1 MPRCTMS
8 EPPSHSS
15 SRYLPRRT
23 SRFTSRPTTRRAK
36 FRGTRRRRLGLRT
49 ATPVMVLPSTK
60 GSMPRRVIS
69 TSGSSGIEALIVL
82 SGPGNIPKLAL
93 HDSRHLRM
101 SNPTGFLL
109 VPFGALR
116 MLAAIALIAGCAASP
131 PQPPAAGE
139 EAQDESDADAPAAE
153 ALAGAAEPEDR
164 SAFPKQELDKD
175 ILYEFLLAEIARQRG
190 NLGLSAQA
198 YVDLAKRT
206 RDPRIARRATEV
218 ALYARMNG
226 AAIDAARIWHETEP
240 GSARPLQ
247 ALGGLLVAAGRYDE
261 ALPSLKKL
269 LASSAAD
276 PTSGFTQLTRT
287 LANAQDKQ
295 AALKLVRSLA
305 ADYPKLAQ
313 AHFALAQAAV
323 NAGEDR
329 TALDEAR
336 RAGQLRPDWEAAAL
350 LEAQLLQKVSVDQ
363 AASLLAAFLE
373 QYPAARETRLAY
385 ARMLVAQKRFA
396 EARAEFQKLMA
407 GTPDST
413 DMAFAVALLSLQLKD
428 YDSAERYLRG
438 LLDGQ
443 YRDKDGVR
451 LYLGQ
456 VAEERKNLPEA
467 LRWYG
472 EVGEG
477 EQYVQAQIRYS
488 QVLAR
493 QGKLDE
499 ARLLRDANQPK
510 TAFDLVGQ
518 ALDRV
523 PNNPELLYDYAML
536 AEKIERVDI
545 LEASLR
551 KLIAIRP
558 EHAHAY
564 NALGYSLADR
574 NQRLPEARELI
585 EKALQLAPE
594 DSFIIDSMG
603 WVLYRMGNLKDSL
616 GYLRRAFA
624 GRPDPEIA
632 AHLGEV
638 LWAMGAR
645 AEAERVWG
653 DATRESPDNETLA
666 NTIRRLKR

>member
-1 MPRCTMS
+1 MA
-8 EPPSHSS
+8 
-15 SRYLPRRT
+15 
-23 SRFTSRPTTRRAK
+23 FAV
-36 FRGTRRRRLGLRT
+36 F
-49 ATPVMVLPSTK
+49 
-60 GSMPRRVIS
+60 
-69 TSGSSGIEALIVL
+69 
-82 SGPGNIPKLAL
+82 
-93 HDSRHLRM
+93 
-101 SNPTGFLL
+101 
-109 VPFGALR
+109 
-116 MLAAIALIAGCAASP
+116 AGCAAT
-131 PQPPAAGE
+131 PPAAAVE
-139 EAQDESDADAPAAE
+139 EVQDESDADAPASEAQ
-153 ALAGAAEPEDR
+153 ALAPEAVDR
-164 SAFPKQELDKD
+164 SALPNQELTENL
-175 ILYEFLLAEIARQRG
+175 LYEFLLAEIAIQRG
-190 NLGLSAQA
+190 NATLSAQA

-218 ALYARMNG
+218 AALYARMNN
-226 AAIDAARIWHETEP
+226 AAIDAATVWHETEP
-240 GSARPLQ
+240 GSTR
-247 ALGGLLVAAGRYDE
+247 ALEALAGLLVAAGRYDE
-261 ALPSLKKL
+261 ALPNLKKL
-269 LASSAAD
+269 LTGSAND
-276 PTSGFTQLTRT
+276 PANGFTQLTRT

-295 AALKLVRSLA
+295 AAVKLVRSLA
-305 ADYPKLAQ
+305 ADYPKLAE
-313 AHFALAQAAV
+313 AHFAVARAAV
-323 NAGEDR
+323 NAGDER
-329 TALDEAR
+329 VALEEAR
-336 RAGQLRPDWEAAAL
+336 KAGQLRPDWEAAVL
-350 LEAQLLQKVSVDQ
+350 LEAQLLQKASADQ
-363 AASLLAAFLE
+363 AAALLGGYLKK
-373 QYPAARETRLAY
+373 YPAARETRLAY
-385 ARMLVAQKRFA
+385 ARLLVAQKRFG

-407 GTPDST
+407 GVPDST
-413 DMAFAVALLSLQLKD
+413 DAAFAVALLSLQLKD
-428 YDSAERYLRG
+428 YDAAEKYLRS
-438 LLDGQ
+438 LIESP

-477 EQYVQAQIRYS
+477 EQYVQAQIRYG

-499 ARLLRDANQPK
+499 ARVRLQQAAAKNSQQRVQLILAEAQLLRDANQPK

-585 EKALQLAPE
+585 EKALQLAPD

-603 WVLYRMGNLKDSL
+603 WVLFRMGNLKDSL

-638 LWAMGAR
+638 LWAMGER
-645 AEAERVWG
+645 AEAERVLG
-653 DATRESPDNETLA
+653 DATRESPDNETLV
-666 NTIRRLKR
+666 NTIKRLKR

>member
-1 MPRCTMS
+1 MFGP
-8 EPPSHSS
+8 HSQ
-15 SRYLPRRT
+15 LPI
-23 SRFTSRPTTRRAK
+23 RA
-36 FRGTRRRRLGLRT
+36 
-49 ATPVMVLPSTK
+49 A
-60 GSMPRRVIS
+60 
-69 TSGSSGIEALIVL
+69 
-82 SGPGNIPKLAL
+82 
-93 HDSRHLRM
+93 
-101 SNPTGFLL
+101 
-109 VPFGALR
+109 ALR
-116 MLAAIALIAGCAASP
+116 LFAAVAFVALAGCAAAP
-131 PQPPAAGE
+131 PQPSAAPD
-139 EAQDESDADAPAAE
+139 EAQDESDADAPAGE
-153 ALAGAAEPEDR
+153 AQAPAPEVDR
-164 SAFPKQELDKD
+164 SALPNQDLTENL
-175 ILYEFLLAEIARQRG
+175 LYEFLLAEIAGQRG
-190 NLGLSAQA
+190 NAALSAQA

-218 ALYARMNG
+218 ALYARMNN
-226 AAIDAARIWHETEP
+226 AAIESATIWHETEP
-240 GSARPLQ
+240 GATRPLQ
-247 ALGGLLVAAGRYDE
+247 ALSGLLVAAGRYDE
-261 ALPSLKKL
+261 ALPNLRKL
-269 LASSAAD
+269 LAGSAND
-276 PTSGFTQLTRT
+276 PANGFTQLTRT
-287 LANAQDKQ
+287 LANSQDKQ

-305 ADYPKLAQ
+305 ADYPKLAES
-313 AHFALAQAAV
+313 HLAVARAAV
-323 NAGEDR
+323 TAGDERLALEEARNAGE
-329 TALDEAR
+329 
-336 RAGQLRPDWEAAAL
+336 LRPDWDAPVL

-363 AASLLAAFLE
+363 ATTLLAAHLKK
-373 QYPAARETRLAY
+373 YPAARETRLAY
-385 ARMLVAQKRFA
+385 ARLLVAQKNFV

-407 GTPDST
+407 GIPDST

-428 YDSAERYLRG
+428 YDAAEKYLRN
-438 LLDGQ
+438 LIDSP

-477 EQYVQAQIRYS
+477 EQYVQAQIRYA

-499 ARLLRDANQPK
+499 ARGRLQQAAAKNGDQRVQLILAEAQLLRDANQPK

-551 KLIAIRP
+551 KLIEIRP

-603 WVLYRMGNLKDSL
+603 WVLYRMGKLKDSL

-638 LWAMGAR
+638 LWSMGER
-645 AEAERVWG
+645 VEAERVWG
-653 DATRESPDNETLA
+653 EATRESPDNETLA

>member
-1 MPRCTMS
+1 MA
-8 EPPSHSS
+8 
-15 SRYLPRRT
+15 
-23 SRFTSRPTTRRAK
+23 FAV
-36 FRGTRRRRLGLRT
+36 F
-49 ATPVMVLPSTK
+49 
-60 GSMPRRVIS
+60 
-69 TSGSSGIEALIVL
+69 
-82 SGPGNIPKLAL
+82 
-93 HDSRHLRM
+93 
-101 SNPTGFLL
+101 
-109 VPFGALR
+109 
-116 MLAAIALIAGCAASP
+116 AGCAAT
-131 PQPPAAGE
+131 PPAAAVE
-139 EAQDESDADAPAAE
+139 EVQDESDVDAPASEAQ
-153 ALAGAAEPEDR
+153 ALAPEAVDR
-164 SAFPKQELDKD
+164 SALPNQELTENL
-175 ILYEFLLAEIARQRG
+175 LYEFLLAEIAIQRG
-190 NLGLSAQA
+190 NATLSAQA

-218 ALYARMNG
+218 AALYARMNN
-226 AAIDAARIWHETEP
+226 AAIDAATVWHETEP
-240 GSARPLQ
+240 GSTR
-247 ALGGLLVAAGRYDE
+247 ALEALAGLLVAAGRYDE
-261 ALPSLKKL
+261 ALPNLKKL
-269 LASSAAD
+269 LTGSAND
-276 PTSGFTQLTRT
+276 PANGFTQLTRT

-295 AALKLVRSLA
+295 AAVKLVRSLA
-305 ADYPKLAQ
+305 ADYPKLAE
-313 AHFALAQAAV
+313 AHFALARAAV
-323 NAGEDR
+323 NAGDER
-329 TALDEAR
+329 VALEEAR
-336 RAGQLRPDWEAAAL
+336 KAGQLRPDWEAAVL
-350 LEAQLLQKVSVDQ
+350 LEAQLLQKASADQ
-363 AASLLAAFLE
+363 AASLLGGYLKK
-373 QYPAARETRLAY
+373 YPAARETRLAY
-385 ARMLVAQKRFA
+385 ARLLVAQKRFG

-407 GTPDST
+407 GVPDST
-413 DMAFAVALLSLQLKD
+413 DAAFAVALLSLQLKD
-428 YDSAERYLRG
+428 YDAAEKYLRS
-438 LLDGQ
+438 LIESP

-477 EQYVQAQIRYS
+477 EQYVQAQIRYG

-499 ARLLRDANQPK
+499 ARVRLQQAAAKNSQQRVQLILAEAQLLRDANQPK

-585 EKALQLAPE
+585 EKALQLAPD

-603 WVLYRMGNLKDSL
+603 WVLFRMGNLKDSL

-638 LWAMGAR
+638 LWAMGER
-645 AEAERVWG
+645 AEAERVLG
-653 DATRESPDNETLA
+653 EATRESPDNETLV
-666 NTIRRLKR
+666 NTIKRLKR

>member
-1 MPRCTMS
+1 MPG
-8 EPPSHSS
+8 PHSL
-15 SRYLPRRT
+15 LPI
-23 SRFTSRPTTRRAK
+23 
-36 FRGTRRRRLGLRT
+36 
-49 ATPVMVLPSTK
+49 
-60 GSMPRRVIS
+60 RV
-69 TSGSSGIEALIVL
+69 A
-82 SGPGNIPKLAL
+82 
-93 HDSRHLRM
+93 
-101 SNPTGFLL
+101 
-109 VPFGALR
+109 ALR
-116 MLAAIALIAGCAASP
+116 LFAAMAFAVFAGCAAT
-131 PQPPAAGE
+131 PPAAAVE
-139 EAQDESDADAPAAE
+139 EVQDESDADAPASEAQ
-153 ALAGAAEPEDR
+153 ALAPEAVDR
-164 SAFPKQELDKD
+164 SALPNQELTENL
-175 ILYEFLLAEIARQRG
+175 LYEFLLAEIAIQRG
-190 NLGLSAQA
+190 NATLSAQA

-218 ALYARMNG
+218 AALYARMNN
-226 AAIDAARIWHETEP
+226 AAIDAATVWHETEP
-240 GSARPLQ
+240 GSTR
-247 ALGGLLVAAGRYDE
+247 ALEALAGLLVAAGRYDE
-261 ALPSLKKL
+261 ALPNLKKL
-269 LASSAAD
+269 LTGSAND
-276 PTSGFTQLTRT
+276 PANGFTQLTRT

-295 AALKLVRSLA
+295 AAVKLVRSLA
-305 ADYPKLAQ
+305 ADYPKLAE
-313 AHFALAQAAV
+313 AHFAVARAAV
-323 NAGEDR
+323 NAGDER
-329 TALDEAR
+329 VALEEAR
-336 RAGQLRPDWEAAAL
+336 KAGQLRPDWEAAVL
-350 LEAQLLQKVSVDQ
+350 LEAQLLQKASADQ
-363 AASLLAAFLE
+363 AAALLGGYLKK
-373 QYPAARETRLAY
+373 YPAARETRLAY
-385 ARMLVAQKRFA
+385 ARLLVAQKRFG

-407 GTPDST
+407 GVPDST
-413 DMAFAVALLSLQLKD
+413 DAAFAVALLSLQLKD
-428 YDSAERYLRG
+428 YDAAEKYLRS
-438 LLDGQ
+438 LIESP

-477 EQYVQAQIRYS
+477 EQYVQAQIRYG

-499 ARLLRDANQPK
+499 ARVRLQQAAAKNSQQRVQLILAEAQLLRDANQPK

-585 EKALQLAPE
+585 EKALQLAPD

-603 WVLYRMGNLKDSL
+603 WVLFRMGNLKDSL

-638 LWAMGAR
+638 LWAMGER
-645 AEAERVWG
+645 AEAERVLG
-653 DATRESPDNETLA
+653 DATRESPDNETLV
-666 NTIRRLKR
+666 NTIKRLKR

>member
-1 MPRCTMS
+1 MLGP
-8 EPPSHSS
+8 HSL
-15 SRYLPRRT
+15 LPI
-23 SRFTSRPTTRRAK
+23 
-36 FRGTRRRRLGLRT
+36 
-49 ATPVMVLPSTK
+49 
-60 GSMPRRVIS
+60 RV
-69 TSGSSGIEALIVL
+69 A
-82 SGPGNIPKLAL
+82 
-93 HDSRHLRM
+93 
-101 SNPTGFLL
+101 
-109 VPFGALR
+109 ALR
-116 MLAAIALIAGCAASP
+116 LLGAMAFAVFAGCAAT
-131 PQPPAAGE
+131 PPAAAAE
-139 EAQDESDADAPAAE
+139 ELQDESDADAPASE
-153 ALAGAAEPEDR
+153 AQPLAPEPVDR
-164 SAFPKQELDKD
+164 SALPNQELTETL
-175 ILYEFLLAEIARQRG
+175 LYEFLLAEIAIQRG
-190 NLGLSAQA
+190 NAALSAQA

-218 ALYARMNG
+218 AALYARMNN
-226 AAIDAARIWHETEP
+226 AAIDAATVWHETEP
-240 GSARPLQ
+240 GSTR
-247 ALGGLLVAAGRYDE
+247 ALEALAGLLVAAGRYDE
-261 ALPSLKKL
+261 ALPNLKKL
-269 LASSAAD
+269 LTGAAND
-276 PTSGFTQLTRT
+276 PANGFTQLTRT

-305 ADYPKLAQ
+305 ADYPTLAE
-313 AHFALAQAAV
+313 AHFAVARAAV
-323 NAGEDR
+323 NAGDER
-329 TALDEAR
+329 VALEETR
-336 RAGQLRPDWEAAAL
+336 KAGQLRPDWEAAVL
-350 LEAQLLQKVSVDQ
+350 LEAQLLQKASADQ
-363 AASLLAAFLE
+363 AASLLGGYLKK
-373 QYPAARETRLAY
+373 YPAARETRLAY
-385 ARMLVAQKRFA
+385 ARLLVAQKRFG

-407 GTPDST
+407 SVPDST
-413 DMAFAVALLSLQLKD
+413 DAAFAVALLSLQLKD
-428 YDSAERYLRG
+428 YDAAEKYLRS
-438 LLDGQ
+438 LIESP

-477 EQYVQAQIRYS
+477 EQYVQAQIRYG

-499 ARLLRDANQPK
+499 ARVRLQQAAAKNSQQRVQLILAEAQLLRDANQPK

-536 AEKIERVDI
+536 AEKIERMDI

-585 EKALQLAPE
+585 EKALQLAPD

-638 LWAMGAR
+638 LWAMGER
-645 AEAERVWG
+645 GEAERVWG

-666 NTIRRLKR
+666 NTIKRLKR

>member
-1 MPRCTMS
+1 MPG
-8 EPPSHSS
+8 PHSL
-15 SRYLPRRT
+15 LPIRI
-23 SRFTSRPTTRRAK
+23 A
-36 FRGTRRRRLGLRT
+36 
-49 ATPVMVLPSTK
+49 
-60 GSMPRRVIS
+60 
-69 TSGSSGIEALIVL
+69 
-82 SGPGNIPKLAL
+82 
-93 HDSRHLRM
+93 
-101 SNPTGFLL
+101 
-109 VPFGALR
+109 ALR
-116 MLAAIALIAGCAASP
+116 LLAAMAFAVFAGCAAT
-131 PQPPAAGE
+131 PPAAAVE
-139 EAQDESDADAPAAE
+139 EVQDESDADAPASEAQ
-153 ALAGAAEPEDR
+153 ALAPEAVDR
-164 SAFPKQELDKD
+164 SALPNQELTENL
-175 ILYEFLLAEIARQRG
+175 LYEFLLAEIAIQRG
-190 NLGLSAQA
+190 NATLSAQA

-206 RDPRIARRATEV
+206 RDPRIARVATKF
-218 ALYARMNG
+218 AASTARSNN
-226 AAIDAARIWHETEP
+226 AAIDAATVWHETEP
-240 GSARPLQ
+240 GSTR
-247 ALGGLLVAAGRYDE
+247 ALEAHAGLLVAAGRYDE
-261 ALPSLKKL
+261 ALPNLKKL
-269 LASSAAD
+269 LTGSAND
-276 PTSGFTQLTRT
+276 PANGFTQLTRT

-305 ADYPKLAQ
+305 ADYPKLAE
-313 AHFALAQAAV
+313 AHFAVARAAV
-323 NAGEDR
+323 NAGDER
-329 TALDEAR
+329 VALEEAR
-336 RAGQLRPDWEAAAL
+336 KAGQLRPDWDAAVL
-350 LEAQLLQKVSVDQ
+350 LEAQLLQKASADQ
-363 AASLLAAFLE
+363 AASLLGGYLKK
-373 QYPAARETRLAY
+373 YPAARETRLAY
-385 ARMLVAQKRFA
+385 ARLLVAQKRFG

-407 GTPDST
+407 GVPDST
-413 DMAFAVALLSLQLKD
+413 DAAFAVALLSLQLKD
-428 YDSAERYLRG
+428 YDAAEKYLRS
-438 LLDGQ
+438 LIESP

-477 EQYVQAQIRYS
+477 EQYVQAQIRYA
-488 QVLAR
+488 QVLAK

-499 ARLLRDANQPK
+499 ARGRLQEAAAKNSQQRVQLILAEAQLLRDANQPK

-536 AEKIERVDI
+536 AEKIERVDV

-551 KLIAIRP
+551 KLIEIRP

-638 LWAMGAR
+638 LWAMGER

-666 NTIRRLKR
+666 NTTKRFRRRGLGGGAGGPR

>member
-1 MPRCTMS
+1 MFSP
-8 EPPSHSS
+8 HSL
-15 SRYLPRRT
+15 LPI
-23 SRFTSRPTTRRAK
+23 RA
-36 FRGTRRRRLGLRT
+36 
-49 ATPVMVLPSTK
+49 
-60 GSMPRRVIS
+60 
-69 TSGSSGIEALIVL
+69 
-82 SGPGNIPKLAL
+82 
-93 HDSRHLRM
+93 
-101 SNPTGFLL
+101 
-109 VPFGALR
+109 GALR
-116 MLAAIALIAGCAASP
+116 LFAAMAFVVFSGCALTP
-131 PQPPAAGE
+131 PQPAAAGE
-139 EAQDESDADAPAAE
+139 EQQDESDADSPAGDAQ
-153 ALAGAAEPEDR
+153 ALAPEPVDR
-164 SAFPKQELDKD
+164 SALPNQELTEHL
-175 ILYEFLLAEIARQRG
+175 LYEFLLAEIAGQRG
-190 NLGLSAQA
+190 NVALSAQA

-218 ALYARMNG
+218 ALYARMNN
-226 AAIDAARIWHETEP
+226 AAIDAATIWHEAEP
-240 GSARPLQ
+240 GSTR
-247 ALGGLLVAAGRYDE
+247 ALEALAGLLVAAGRYDE
-261 ALPSLKKL
+261 ALPNLKKL
-269 LASSAAD
+269 LAGSAND
-276 PTSGFTQLTRT
+276 PANGFMQLTRT

-295 AALKLVRSLA
+295 AALKLVRTLA
-305 ADYPKLAQ
+305 ADYPRLAE
-313 AHFALAQAAV
+313 AHLAVARAAV
-323 NAGEDR
+323 NAGDER
-329 TALDEAR
+329 VALEEAR
-336 RAGQLRPDWEAAAL
+336 KAGQLRPDWEPAVL
-350 LEAQLLQKVSVDQ
+350 LEAQLLQKLSVDQ
-363 AASLLAAFLE
+363 AVSLLAGYLKK
-373 QYPAARETRLAY
+373 YPAARETRLAY
-385 ARMLVAQKRFA
+385 ARLLVAQKRFG

-407 GTPDST
+407 GVPDST

-428 YDSAERYLRG
+428 YDAAEKYLRN
-438 LLDGQ
+438 LVDSP

-477 EQYVQAQIRYS
+477 EQYVQAQIRYA

-499 ARLLRDANQPK
+499 ARSRLQEAAAKNSQQRVQLILAEAQLLRDANQPK

-545 LEASLR
+545 LEVSLR
-551 KLIAIRP
+551 KLIEIRP

-564 NALGYSLADR
+564 NALGYSLAER

-585 EKALQLAPE
+585 EKALKLAPD

-616 GYLRRAFA
+616 GFLRRAFA

-638 LWAMGAR
+638 LWALGER

-666 NTIRRLKR
+666 NTIKRLKR